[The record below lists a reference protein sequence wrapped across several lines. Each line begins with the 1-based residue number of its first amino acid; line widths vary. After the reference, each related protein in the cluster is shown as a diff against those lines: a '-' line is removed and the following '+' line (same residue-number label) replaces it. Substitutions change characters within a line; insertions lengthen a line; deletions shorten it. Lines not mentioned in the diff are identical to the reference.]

1 MIDIQGKYKLLI
13 QEANGKKP
21 FILNNI
27 DNTEIMVKYFKNE
40 RFDPRARFSKTV
52 YYPILNSC
60 EDIDLS
66 ALNLTENINLQTVLT
81 RLGWQLSS
89 NQDNSY

>member
-1 MIDIQGKYKLLI
+1 M
-13 QEANGKKP
+13 A
-21 FILNNI
+21 NNI
-27 DNTEIMVKYFKNE
+27 NNTQDMVSYLKNE
-40 RFDPRARFSKTV
+40 RFDSRARFSKTV

-66 ALNLTENINLQTVLT
+66 VLNLTENVNLQTVLT